1 MKFKN
6 DSNYGEQKLSDNW
19 YGTNG
24 ETGAHIDEQGV
35 VRWNS
40 NGQIPFEGMLAD
52 FRTLGFISEENQL
65 HSNLLREKET
75 DEFWEGYFNQKE
87 PA

>member
-6 DSNYGEQKLSDNW
+6 DSNYGEQKLRDNW

-35 VRWNS
+35 VRWNV
-40 NGQIPFEGMLAD
+40 NGEIPFEGMLAD